1 MENKIRILTG
11 GYNHNIG
18 EWAFADEESEKRG
31 LFASVAEA
39 EKAAAAEGLAEYR
52 IGEVVGTHKIPT
64 LRKNPTRTTCDVV
77 EIIKIVEAEEENV
90 IKKYEVSL
98 VNEHV
103 IFDSATFPAFEDAL
117 EWSLG
122 RGAKYHVNILC
133 ESENVSW
140 YFAVNGQSI
149 LNLNPFS
156 REWYYIKKED
166 VKKEC
171 GTVLDPE
178 YM

>member
-1 MENKIRILTG
+1 MEDKIRILTG

-18 EWAFADEESEKRG
+18 EKALVSEEDEKRG
-31 LFASVAEA
+31 IFSSIAEA
-39 EKAAAAEGLAEYR
+39 EKAAEAEGLMEYR
-52 IGEVVGTHKIPT
+52 VGKVVGIHKIQT
-64 LRKNPTRTTCDVV
+64 LRKKPARTTCDVI
-77 EIIKIVEAEEENV
+77 EILKIVEPENV
-90 IKKYEVSL
+90 TKKYEVTL

-103 IFDSATFPAFEDAL
+103 IFDSTTFSTFEDAL

-122 RGAKYHVNILC
+122 RGSKYKVNILC
-133 ESENVSW
+133 EAENISW
-140 YFAVNGQSI
+140 YFSVNGQSI
-149 LNLNPFS
+149 LTLNPFS